1 METDKEKMH
10 PFFKLLIILF
20 IIFIAFYIALESG
33 YYPSKIKKDTILT
46 NNEINKFEKKLNNGH
61 VIKSDGY
68 IKKEDDYSNFITKTG
83 NALTYSIGK
92 VLVEGSKGVKD
103 IFKYLFG

>member
-1 METDKEKMH
+1 MENSKEKMH

-33 YYPSKIKKDTILT
+33 YYPSKIRKDTILT
-46 NNEINKFEKKLNNGH
+46 NKELNKFEKD
-61 VIKSDGY
+61 IKDGNIISEEGY
-68 IKKEDDYSNFITKTG
+68 LKKEDDYSNFVTKTG
-83 NALTYSIGK
+83 NALTYSVGK
-92 VLVEGSKGVKD
+92 VLVSTSKGFKD